1 MSFTNDSCVLLFIDS
16 LSTASSSMAA
26 CFQRASSQR
35 EGGEEAEHA
44 LWPSVKWAQR
54 KSLFSLCASRSWRV
68 TWLKVVWLLF
78 LRIPKHWFDV
88 MNTIFQLWRLCYLVK
103 QERAFCLTRWKL
115 WQYKPNLSHKPHN
128 MIAVAVCLFIALDSC
143 KVNLQTKEVL
153 VSLFALEMTWNSRVT
168 TPAFKT
174 HKFSPFKD
182 VC

>member
-1 MSFTNDSCVLLFIDS
+1 MSFTNDSCVLFIDS

-78 LRIPKHWFDV
+78 WEYRNIDLMLW
-88 MNTIFQLWRLCYLVK
+88 NTIFQLWRLCYLVK

-128 MIAVAVCLFIALDSC
+128 MIAVAVCLFIAFGF
-143 KVNLQTKEVL
+143 LQSKFANKR
-153 VSLFALEMTWNSRVT
+153 SLGLLICTGD
-168 TPAFKT
+168 
-174 HKFSPFKD
+174 D
-182 VC
+182 VKQ